1 MKCAGNSQGRR
12 GDGHLPRRHRS
23 GLQGGGE
30 QGRGGKG
37 QVKAPRL
44 GEGEGDPADLPAP
57 LYRLPRPVQG
67 QFDAFSRQENRLRR
81 PAQEHRRV
89 RRRRTEGG
97 RLRRDARG
105 PAHVLEPSEALH
117 RGDEVYDLRGFLE
130 ITDENNPNS
139 GLYRFKKQFGGELV
153 RLIGEVYFA
162 YKPVTYALYRK
173 AEKLYFAWRH
183 IGTAIRRKSK

>member
-1 MKCAGNSQGRR
+1 MPC
-12 GDGHLPRRHRS
+12 HL
-23 GLQGGGE
+23 LQWE
-30 QGRGGKG
+30 MI
-37 QVKAPRL
+37 
-44 GEGEGDPADLPAP
+44 
-57 LYRLPRPVQG
+57 
-67 QFDAFSRQENRLRR
+67 
-81 PAQEHRRV
+81 
-89 RRRRTEGG
+89 
-97 RLRRDARG
+97 RD
-105 PAHVLEPSEALH
+105 ALH